1 MSQGA
6 GGVLIVTRF
15 IVPEETPQRAAEFV
29 AVAAR
34 LRTAFLARAGH
45 VRTSL
50 GRSLEDPT
58 RWVMVS
64 EWERVGDWRRALS
77 SYDVRVEVMP
87 LMSHAENEPAV
98 YENPDGF

>member
-1 MSQGA
+1 
-6 GGVLIVTRF
+6 
-15 IVPEETPQRAAEFV
+15 
-29 AVAAR
+29 
-34 LRTAFLARAGH
+34 
-45 VRTSL
+45 
-50 GRSLEDPT
+50 
-58 RWVMVS
+58 MVS